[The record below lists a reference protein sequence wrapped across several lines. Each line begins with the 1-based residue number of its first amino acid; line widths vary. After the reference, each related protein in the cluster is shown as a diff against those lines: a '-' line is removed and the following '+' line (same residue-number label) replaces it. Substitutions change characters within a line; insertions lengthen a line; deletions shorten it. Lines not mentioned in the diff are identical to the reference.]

1 LTIRR
6 LRAHLAS
13 IEESVMPD
21 VAERRWTS
29 ADGLSLF
36 ARDYAP
42 GSGPAR
48 LPVICLHGLT
58 RNSRDFEVLAPHMSA
73 GGRRVLAVDVRGRGR
88 SDWDPRPLQYNPA
101 VYAGDVAALM
111 AQAGLARALFVG
123 TSMGGLITMTLS
135 ALRPDLVAG
144 AVLNDVGPEVGAAGL
159 ARIAAY
165 VGGTPAVANWAEAA
179 AYARATNGAALP
191 DLSDEAWARFARRIF
206 REALAGGL
214 ALDYDPAISE
224 VFKVSPTAAPSAA
237 PPDLWPL
244 FAGLAA
250 NRPLLLIRGAESDI
264 LEAGTAARMAA
275 AAPHMARADIRGL
288 GHAPT
293 LEEPDA
299 VAAIDAFLAAAP

>member
-1 LTIRR
+1 
-6 LRAHLAS
+6 
-13 IEESVMPD
+13 MPGI
-21 VAERRWTS
+21 AERRWTS
-29 ADGLSLF
+29 LDGLSLF

-42 GSGPAR
+42 ASGPAN

-58 RNSRDFEVLAPHMSA
+58 RNSRDFETLAPHVAA
-73 GGRRVLAVDVRGRGR
+73 GGRRVLAIDVRGRGR
-88 SDWDPRPLQYNPA
+88 SDWDPNPLQYNPA
-101 VYAGDVAALM
+101 VYAGDVATLM
-111 AQAGLARALFVG
+111 AQAGVSRALFVG

-159 ARIAAY
+159 ARIAGY
-165 VGGTPAVANWAEAA
+165 VGGAPSVADWAEAA

-191 DLSDEAWARFARRIF
+191 DLTEDDWHRFARRVF
-206 REALAGGL
+206 REDPAGGL

-250 NRPLLLIRGAESDI
+250 NRPLLLIRGADSDI
-264 LEAGTAARMAA
+264 LEAATAERMAT
-275 AAPHMARADIRGL
+275 AAPHMARVEIAGV

-293 LEEPDA
+293 LEEPAA